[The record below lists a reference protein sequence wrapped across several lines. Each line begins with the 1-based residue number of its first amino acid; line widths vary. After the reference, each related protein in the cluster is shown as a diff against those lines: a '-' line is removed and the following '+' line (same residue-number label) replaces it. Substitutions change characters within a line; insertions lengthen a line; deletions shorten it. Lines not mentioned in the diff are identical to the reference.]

1 MPIFVRHHNQYALQ
15 YLLHSS
21 GMNINAKDNIYVHPS
36 KNINVSVPVLG
47 SGVHKRLKEDQPCL
61 NKSPYIDMCPLN
73 KFILKRDALC
83 LTLCIISRADMATFE
98 AIATRFLFLC
108 EKVDVSLEGRRM
120 LLW

>member
-1 MPIFVRHHNQYALQ
+1 
-15 YLLHSS
+15 
-21 GMNINAKDNIYVHPS
+21 MNINAKDNIYVHPS

-47 SGVHKRLKEDQPCL
+47 SSVHKRLKEDQPCL